1 MKVRMLQD
9 VDLLGTNLKL
19 YEGEVYNAEY
29 ATNQPH
35 WQLKGQVFV
44 EASAGGES
52 VLCTLDDECTIAPA
66 NGLGSH
72 YVSRLKAWLRQVAN
86 ESGISLAGV
95 QHIGISRGLYGADLI
110 TLSGPAVEYR
120 FHVDLDGAELV
131 GSEYMAELES
141 YQLAADAGMLPGGRH
156 G

>member
-9 VDLLGTNLKL
+9 VGLLGTNLKL

-35 WQLKGQVFV
+35 WQLKGLVYV
-44 EASAGGES
+44 EASDEGES
-52 VLCTLDDECTIAPA
+52 FLCTLDDECTIAA
-66 NGLGSH
+66 AELGNH
-72 YVSRLKAWLRQVAN
+72 YLSRFKAWLRQVAD

-120 FHVDLDGAELV
+120 FHVDPDGAELV

>member
-9 VDLLGTNLKL
+9 VGLLGTNLKL

-35 WQLKGQVFV
+35 WQLKGLVYV
-44 EASAGGES
+44 EASDEGES
-52 VLCTLDDECTIAPA
+52 FLCTLDKECTIAA
-66 NGLGSH
+66 AELGNH
-72 YVSRLKAWLRQVAN
+72 YLSRFKAWLRQVAD

-120 FHVDLDGAELV
+120 FHVDPDGAELV